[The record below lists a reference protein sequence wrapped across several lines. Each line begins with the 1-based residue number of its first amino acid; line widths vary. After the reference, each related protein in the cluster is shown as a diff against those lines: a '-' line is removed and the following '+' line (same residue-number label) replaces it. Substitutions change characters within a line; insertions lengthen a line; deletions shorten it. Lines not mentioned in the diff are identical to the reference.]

1 MRKHLTLILVVAF
14 SSLLLAGC
22 FQGEQSLPD
31 IDPPQ
36 NAEAV
41 DGSEQSSTT
50 EDENVD
56 GEVESNQTVERQLYL
71 LDSNGLVAPQSIEL
85 PVPESKEVATQLLEY
100 LVKDGPVTALLPN
113 GFQAVLP
120 EGTEVLGIT
129 LQDDGTMVVDLSEEF
144 KNYEAKDEQKILQA
158 MTYTLTQFEQI
169 KKIKIWLNGHPLD
182 EMPVDGTPISNGH
195 SRANGINIVNS
206 DVVDIVMGQAVTL
219 HFPTEYNN
227 IRYYVPVTKYVSKSD
242 KNIYE
247 SVVHS
252 LLNGPGPETNLIHVF
267 NSETILVGS
276 PVLEDG
282 ILKLVFSEDVLKN
295 KEQAMISDEVME
307 TLVRSLTELEEVEG
321 VDIKVE
327 NMEKLVNENGE
338 ILNEPV
344 MRKSDTIIS
353 KS

>member
-1 MRKHLTLILVVAF
+1 MIFIFLT
-14 SSLLLAGC
+14 GC
-22 FQGEQSLPD
+22 FKGEQTMEE
-31 IDPPQ
+31 IDPP
-36 NAEAV
+36 NE
-41 DGSEQSSTT
+41 T
-50 EDENVD
+50 E
-56 GEVESNQTVERQLYL
+56 TVEKNETTSEETQSEDAEKRHTTTVARQLYL
-71 LDSNGLVAPQSIEL
+71 IDTNGMVVPQILEL
-85 PVPESKEVATQLLEY
+85 PFPESKEVAKQVLEY
-100 LVKDGPVTALLPN
+100 LVKEGPVTPLLPN

-247 SVVHS
+247 SVVYS

-267 NSETILVGS
+267 NSETTLVDS

-282 ILKLVFSEDVLKN
+282 ILKLVFSEDILKN